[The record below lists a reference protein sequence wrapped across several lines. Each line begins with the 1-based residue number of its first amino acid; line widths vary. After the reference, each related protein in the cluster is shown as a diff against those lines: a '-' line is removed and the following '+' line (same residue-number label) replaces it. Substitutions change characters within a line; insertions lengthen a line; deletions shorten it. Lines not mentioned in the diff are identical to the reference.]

1 MGFEHKN
8 KTTNQTVILEEAV
21 LFENSRPGARGY
33 NLPELDVP
41 HYDYCKKVT
50 SFLRK
55 QKARLPEIS
64 EPEVVRHF
72 TRLSTWNYAIDLG
85 IYPLGSCTM
94 KHNPRLNEEVA
105 RSAEMCEMHPY
116 DPIQWSQAHLQVMYE
131 LQEDL
136 KEITGMSATSLQPC
150 AGAQGEFA
158 GLLLISAYH
167 KNKGRTNRNTIIT
180 ADTSHGTNPASAAL
194 AGYKIIQITTDTDGS
209 LSTEALAAVL
219 NDDVAGL
226 MLTNPNTLG
235 LFEKNIYQISH
246 MLREKDA
253 LLYIDGANMN
263 AVLGLSRP
271 GDYGADVI
279 HFNLHKTFTTPHG
292 GGGPGSGPI
301 VVSERLVPFLPTPQV
316 QKTNDGYTLNYNVPK
331 TVGRVKAFYGN
342 FGMFIR
348 AWCYIRS
355 LGAQGLKEVSENA
368 ILNANYIKSQLQDI
382 LHIPV
387 DGKHLHEII
396 FNDKN
401 QKESGWDTSKIAK
414 ALIDY
419 GIHPPTVHFP
429 LCVKNALMVEP
440 TETETRAEMDRF
452 ILAVREILTNSAAT
466 LHPQNVARTKIDEVK
481 AAKELKLN
489 YFLGDGKKKKP

>member
-1 MGFEHKN
+1 MSFLNDTISKM
-8 KTTNQTVILEEAV
+8 VALEEPL
-21 LFENSRPGARGY
+21 LFERSRKGACGY
-33 NLPELDVP
+33 NLSKLDVP
-41 HYDYCKKVT
+41 KADIHSLFSNEC
-50 SFLRK
+50 RAE
-55 QKARLPEIS
+55 QARLPEVS
-64 EPEVVRHF
+64 ESEVVRHF

-105 RSAEMCEMHPY
+105 RSSEICELHPY
-116 DPIQWSQAHLQVMYE
+116 DPAEWSQGHLQIMYE
-131 LQEDL
+131 LQQDL
-136 KEITGMSATSLQPC
+136 KEITGMSAVSLQPS

-167 KNKGRTNRNTIIT
+167 KSKGRDRKTILT

-194 AGYKIIQITTDTDGS
+194 AGFRTVQIATGTDGS
-209 LSTEALAAVL
+209 VSPAAVEAVL
-219 NDDVAGL
+219 NDDVAAL

-235 LFEKNIYQISH
+235 FFEKHIAEISQILH
-246 MLREKDA
+246 EKDA

-279 HFNLHKTFTTPHG
+279 QFNLHKTFTTPHG

-301 VVSERLVPFLPTPQV
+301 AISQRLTPFLPTPV
-316 QKTNDGYTLNYNVPK
+316 VEKNEHGFFLNESIPNSI
-331 TVGRVKAFYGN
+331 GRVKSFFGN
-342 FGMFIR
+342 FGMFAR
-348 AWCYIRS
+348 AWCYIRA
-355 LGAQGLKEVSENA
+355 LGPNGLRGVSENA
-368 ILNANYIKSQLQDI
+368 ILNANYIKSQLSDL

-387 DGKHLHEII
+387 EGPHLHEIV

-401 QKESGWDTSKIAK
+401 QKELGWDTTKIAK

-419 GIHPPTVHFP
+419 GMHPPTVHFP

-440 TETETRAEMDRF
+440 TETETKAEMDRF
-452 ILAVREILTNSAAT
+452 ILAVREIVSKDPSVVYPKNTFREK
-466 LHPQNVARTKIDEVK
+466 VDEVK

-489 YFLGDGKKKKP
+489 YFN